1 MCPHSRPPSGLNI
14 YLHGL
19 IKSARQRPAAAPPP
33 TPVFQLRT
41 WEAPFSGRAGAEC
54 KPREEGSWPFIPHW
68 TGPSTLFDTQN
79 VPRKPSATYP
89 SSLDSHSEG
98 HGQGHSRPEKGAF
111 EKANPNCVSTL
122 TVCVSC
128 SVVSDSLQPH
138 GL

>member
-1 MCPHSRPPSGLNI
+1 MDSLKVHDNI
-14 YLHGL
+14 L
-19 IKSARQRPAAAPPP
+19 PPP
-33 TPVFQLRT
+33 PH
-41 WEAPFSGRAGAEC
+41 PSFSAEDMGGNRSVEGLELSANPGMKGAG
-54 KPREEGSWPFIPHW
+54 PFIPHW

-79 VPRKPSATYP
+79 VPRKPGATYP

-122 TVCVSC
+122 TVCFSC